1 MEIPKVTFKI
11 REGDLSE
18 DGGCNFDEGCWT
30 EKTSDEIFNNKK
42 IIVFSLPGAFTPT
55 CTSQQL
61 PGYEAKYEDFKAM
74 GIDEVYCVSVNDSF
88 VMNAWANKEGIK
100 NVKVIPDGSGVF
112 TKGMNMLVKKD
123 DKGFGER
130 SWRYAAIIDNGV
142 VEKMFEEPS
151 KEDNCASDPYGESSP
166 ETVMKYLNM
175 KNGDDVL

>member
-142 VEKMFEEPS
+142 VEKMFEEPG